1 MKTTSKLAPL
11 AFAIAATLSFGAM
24 AGGGGGNHNGPGNG
38 NQPEVEPSLS
48 AASILDVQVSLGNR
62 VDNDGTEN
70 NALVQDALH
79 NSSGNAGVNV
89 AAGDTNQQANAAAIS
104 TADAEFV
111 FGNTATSTIAIGQ
124 VNAGNT
130 LANLDVTNNAKV
142 NNTANNYSGNLGLN
156 VAAGGFNQQKNDV
169 TIASSEAAQN
179 AEASIEVMQLAVSSA
194 TYNGVEAGDSSLNTI
209 ASGYGGNWG
218 GGGHPGNQPTT
229 NQDVQNNANL
239 LGSLNSVSGNV
250 GVNVAAGGTN
260 QQSNSLSIAA
270 GCYACQ

>member
-11 AFAIAATLSFGAM
+11 AFAVAATLSFGAM
-24 AGGGGGNHNGPGNG
+24 AAGGGHHHGPGNG
-38 NQPEVEPSLS
+38 NNQPEGEPSMS

-104 TADAEFV
+104 TADADFV
-111 FGNTATSTIAIGQ
+111 FGNTATSTIAVGQ

-169 TIASSEAAQN
+169 TIASSEQAQN
-179 AEASIEVMQLAVSSA
+179 AEASIEVMQLAVSST
-194 TYNGVEAGDSSLNTI
+194 TYNGVEAGDSSLSTV
-209 ASGYGGNWG
+209 ASGYGGHW
-218 GGGHPGNQPTT
+218 GGGHPGQQPTT

-270 GCYACQ
+270 GCYACP

>member
-24 AGGGGGNHNGPGNG
+24 AGGGGNHNGPGNG
-38 NQPEVEPSLS
+38 NNQPEGEPSMS

-104 TADAEFV
+104 TADADFV

-218 GGGHPGNQPTT
+218 GGHPGNQQPTT

-239 LGSLNSVSGNV
+239 LGSLNNVSGNV

-270 GCYACQ
+270 GCYACL

>member
-24 AGGGGGNHNGPGNG
+24 AGGGHGPGNG
-38 NQPEVEPSLS
+38 NGNEPEGEPSNS
-48 AASILDVQVSLGNR
+48 AASILDVQVSLGNS
-62 VDNDGTEN
+62 VVNDGTEN
-70 NALVQDALH
+70 NANVDNALH
-79 NSSGNAGVNV
+79 SSSGNAGVNV

-104 TADAEFV
+104 TADASFV

-124 VNAGNT
+124 VNGGNA
-130 LANLDVTNNAKV
+130 LSNLDVTNNANV
-142 NNTANNYSGNLGLN
+142 QNSANSYSGNLGLN
-156 VAAGGFNQQKNDV
+156 VAAGAFNQQKNDV
-169 TIASSEAAQN
+169 TIASSEAAQD
-179 AEASIEVMQLAVSSA
+179 AEASIGVLQVAVAST
-194 TYNGVEAGDSSLNTI
+194 TYNGVEAGDYSLDMV
-209 ASGYGGNWG
+209 AAGRPGHGGPG
-218 GGGHPGNQPTT
+218 GGQPTT

-250 GVNVAAGGTN
+250 GVNIAAGGTN